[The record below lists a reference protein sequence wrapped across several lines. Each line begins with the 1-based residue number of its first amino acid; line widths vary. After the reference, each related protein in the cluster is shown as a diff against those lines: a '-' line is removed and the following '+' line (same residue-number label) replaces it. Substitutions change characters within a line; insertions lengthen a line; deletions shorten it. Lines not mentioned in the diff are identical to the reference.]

1 MKKLKTH
8 ETIFFMFIMVVL
20 TAQFSIPKTK
30 LLEKPQE
37 DPYAA
42 FAEVMPAPVGGLE
55 AVVKKIVY
63 PEIAKKAGLTGKLYL
78 LIYVDEKGKVDD
90 VKVIK
95 GLGGGCDEA
104 AIKAVK
110 ETKFTPGK
118 NSDVPVKVKLSLPIT
133 FKMK

>member
-1 MKKLKTH
+1 MKIHSTLLTPFIFVMVIILSQF
-8 ETIFFMFIMVVL
+8 TISGTRVMD
-20 TAQFSIPKTK
+20 
-30 LLEKPQE
+30 KPQE

-42 FAEVMPAPVGGLE
+42 FAEVMPEPVGGLE
-55 AVVKKIVY
+55 AIIKRIVY
-63 PEIAKKAGLTGKLYL
+63 PEIAKKAGLAGKLYL

-110 ETKFTPGK
+110 DSKFSPGK

>member
-1 MKKLKTH
+1 MNSL
-8 ETIFFMFIMVVL
+8 I
-20 TAQFSIPKTK
+20 AIPKSEV
-30 LLEKPQE
+30 LEPPQE

-63 PEIAKKAGLTGKLYL
+63 PEIAKKAGLAGKLYL
-78 LIYVDEKGKVDD
+78 LVYVDEKGQVND

-104 AIKAVK
+104 AMKAIKDS
-110 ETKFTPGK
+110 KFTPGK
-118 NSDVPVKVKLSLPIT
+118 NSDVAVKVKLSLPIT
-133 FKMK
+133 FKMH

>member
-1 MKKLKTH
+1 MKIKILSYVFFVF
-8 ETIFFMFIMVVL
+8 TIVL
-20 TAQFSIPKTK
+20 ISSLIAIPKSE
-30 LLEKPQE
+30 LIEPPQE

-42 FAEVMPAPVGGLE
+42 FAETMPAPVGGLE
-55 AVVKKIVY
+55 AVVKKIIY
-63 PEIAKKAGLTGKLYL
+63 PEIAKKAGLSGKLYL
-78 LIYVDEKGKVDD
+78 LIYVDEQGRVDD

-118 NSDVPVKVKLSLPIT
+118 NSDIPVKVKLSLPIT
-133 FKMK
+133 FKMR

>member
-1 MKKLKTH
+1 MKIKILSYVFFVF
-8 ETIFFMFIMVVL
+8 TIVLISSL
-20 TAQFSIPKTK
+20 TAIPKSE
-30 LLEKPQE
+30 LIESPQE

-42 FAEVMPAPVGGLE
+42 FAETMPAPVGGLE
-55 AVVKKIVY
+55 AVVKKIIY
-63 PEIAKKAGLTGKLYL
+63 PEIAKKAGLSGKLYL
-78 LIYVDEKGKVDD
+78 LIYVDEQGRVDD

-118 NSDVPVKVKLSLPIT
+118 NSDIPVKVKLSLPIT
-133 FKMK
+133 FKMR